1 MTASSDPEIPAT
13 PDPEIRA
20 TPAPATRGRRLAMR
34 FALSFLLGVAIVV
47 GLGAGALYAWG
58 RQYDGRILPGVH
70 TGTTD
75 LSGLTPDEARAAI
88 AQAYAPLAA
97 GSIVISG
104 PSGDV
109 TIPEAAIARGP
120 DVAAILDAALGAG
133 RQGAPLA
140 DLIDAPQAALRGV
153 VVPEAVTWDRA
164 KLIAAIDSLA
174 ATVDVPAVDASVT
187 VAADGSFLPTASRDG
202 RHVDRAALGAIL
214 EPQLTSL
221 DAPDRITAS
230 VPVTTVPPTVATEV
244 ANRAKAAADRIAV
257 DLVFSIAGDRWTIA
271 GSRVRSMIGFATSGG
286 KITPTV
292 DVPALDPLLKAL
304 AKQVNRGAS
313 NAAFRLSGNHVVV
326 AAPSHE
332 GRTMN
337 VAATTAAVVAVL
349 QARLL
354 GAAETPLAPVVAT
367 TKPAISSTLAEGTVA
382 QMRAISTWKTW
393 FPIGTHNFNGA
404 NIWVP
409 AQLINGYVVAPGA
422 TFDFWKVV
430 GIPTAA
436 EGFGQGA
443 AIINGHTSRTG
454 AWAGGICS
462 CSTTLFNAALRAGMK
477 MGARANHFYYINRYP
492 LGLDATV
499 WMSGGVKQTMS
510 WTNDTPYPVLI
521 QGLKIRQGSVGWVKF
536 VLWSVPNGRTVKID
550 APIVKSYTRA
560 TSSTVHTNALRAG
573 YSFQLE
579 WPVDGE
585 QVSRTVSVYQDGK
598 LLRTNTWFS
607 NYAVLNGIL
616 QIGTGGPTAPLPG
629 PQ

>member
-1 MTASSDPEIPAT
+1 MTSS
-13 PDPEIRA
+13 PDPEIVSPDPEIVA
-20 TPAPATRGRRLAMR
+20 APSPTGRGRRLAMR
-34 FALSFLLGVAIVV
+34 FALSFLLGVAVVV
-47 GLGAGALYAWG
+47 GIGAGALYAWG

-70 TGTTD
+70 TGSID
-75 LSGLTPDEARAAI
+75 LSGLTPDEARTAI
-88 AQAYAPLAA
+88 AAAYAHLAA
-97 GSIVISG
+97 GSIVLG
-104 PSGDV
+104 APSGEV
-109 TIPEAAIARGP
+109 TIPEVAIGRGP
-120 DVAAILDAALGAG
+120 DVGAILDAALAAG

-153 VVPEAVTWDRA
+153 IVPEAVTYDRA
-164 KLIAAIDSLA
+164 KLAAAVDSLA
-174 ATVDVPAVDASVT
+174 ATIDTPAVDATVT
-187 VAADGSFLPTASRDG
+187 VATDGSFLPTAAKEG
-202 RHVDRAALGAIL
+202 RLVDRAALLAAL
-214 EPQLTSL
+214 EPQLASL
-221 DAPDRITAS
+221 DAPDRITAT
-230 VPVTTVPPTVATEV
+230 VPVTTVAPVVTTDT
-244 ANRAKAAADRIAV
+244 ANQAKAAADRIAV
-257 DLVFSIAGDRWTIA
+257 DLVFSIGSDRWTIA
-271 GSRVRSMIGFATSGG
+271 GSSVRSMIGFATAGG

-292 DVPALDPLLKAL
+292 NVPALDPLLKAL
-304 AKQVNRGAS
+304 TGQVNRKAS

-332 GRTMN
+332 GRTMD
-337 VAATTAAVVAVL
+337 VAATTAAVVGVL

-354 GAAETPLAPVVAT
+354 GTAEAPLAPVVAIT
-367 TKPAISSTLAEGTVA
+367 RPVISSTLADGTVA
-382 QMRAISTWKTW
+382 RMRAISTWKTW

-430 GIPTAA
+430 GTPTAA

-521 QGLKIRQGSVGWVKF
+521 QGIKIRQGSVGWVKF
-536 VLWSVPNGRTVKID
+536 VLWSVPNGRTIKIGVPTVKNYI
-550 APIVKSYTRA
+550 RA
-560 TSSTVHTNALRAG
+560 TSTTVRTNALRAG

-585 QVSRTVSVYQDGK
+585 QVWRTVSVYQDGK
-598 LLRTNTWFS
+598 LLRTNTYFS

-616 QIGTGGPTAPLPG
+616 QIGTGGPGAPLPG